1 MTAAEKILIVGGVA
15 TLAYGVLLGYP
26 MTVLRMR
33 SGAPPTP
40 RYLTVAH
47 VGAVLQGAVVL
58 GLVWPAR
65 MSTLP
70 AGWNTAA
77 AWLVVASGVFIA
89 AKDTINWLTGVGDEF
104 AEHARTVPLGAA
116 GAVTITA
123 GLGIFLVGILAA
135 L

>member
-1 MTAAEKILIVGGVA
+1 
-15 TLAYGVLLGYP
+15 
-26 MTVLRMR
+26 MR
-33 SGAPPTP
+33 SGNPPTP

-47 VGAVLQGAVVL
+47 VGAVLQGAVLL

-65 MSTLP
+65 MSALP

-104 AEHARTVPLGAA
+104 AERARTGPLGFA

-123 GLGIFLVGILAA
+123 GLGIFLVGVLAA